1 MVSTINSFEFSKASI
16 LCSYITEKQRNF
28 KLPCIQPHPE
38 SVVPKVSQYIFQS
51 RHQVVYG
58 LCRGK
63 IQYVCHEIQTYYIKP
78 CLATS
83 VNSNSSLAALHSTRG
98 IFEEKRTRSKM
109 SRVVTTTTTV
119 KTEHSNCDWG
129 CHNSNDIQYIVTPM
143 TYHDIF
149 SFTSQHKT
157 HTRYSSLF
165 H

>member
-1 MVSTINSFEFSKASI
+1 
-16 LCSYITEKQRNF
+16 
-28 KLPCIQPHPE
+28 
-38 SVVPKVSQYIFQS
+38 VPKVSQYIFQS

-63 IQYVCHEIQTYYIKP
+63 VQYVCHEIQTCYIKP

-98 IFEEKRTRSKM
+98 IFEEKRTCSKM
-109 SRVVTTTTTV
+109 SRVVNTTTTV

-143 TYHDIF
+143 TYRDIF
-149 SFTSQHKT
+149 FLHHNIKPILGTLPCFTNQKPLKVCVKNFCYFAIFKQQHINCPY
-157 HTRYSSLF
+157 HLHLVRLLIP
-165 H
+165 